1 VTCITSPVTDQSA
14 KPSSSQTP
22 RRDEAGAANVREVRQ
37 MRARTLPDGT
47 LVITYAAWLELGSA
61 VVLMLIAAWAFLDPT
76 VGHRVAGWV
85 CAGLALLLF
94 ALYERSVFE
103 FRPQEGRVNWTRV
116 RLLQRKSGS
125 MPYDALDAVAV
136 ETEYGPPYLHRLAL
150 VTSAGR
156 VPLTSAYDDAHE
168 RVAALGRAIQAA
180 VRSHHE
186 LPIRA

>member
-1 VTCITSPVTDQSA
+1 
-14 KPSSSQTP
+14 
-22 RRDEAGAANVREVRQ
+22 

-47 LVITYAAWLELGSA
+47 LVISYAAWLELLSGFTLSG
-61 VVLMLIAAWAFLDPT
+61 IAIWALLDPT
-76 VGHRVAGWV
+76 MNHRVAGWV

-94 ALYERSVFE
+94 ALYERSVFS
-103 FRPQEGRVNWTRV
+103 FHPREGRVTWSRV
-116 RLLQRKSGS
+116 RLLRRRTGT
-125 MPYDALDAVAV
+125 MPYEALDALAV

-180 VRSHHE
+180 VRVHHD
-186 LPIRA
+186 LPIRT

>member
-1 VTCITSPVTDQSA
+1 
-14 KPSSSQTP
+14 
-22 RRDEAGAANVREVRQ
+22 

-47 LVITYAAWLELGSA
+47 LVISYAAWLEL
-61 VVLMLIAAWAFLDPT
+61 F
-76 VGHRVAGWV
+76 
-85 CAGLALLLF
+85 LF

-103 FRPQEGRVNWTRV
+103 VPPGDGRVTWSRV
-116 RLLQRKSGS
+116 RLLRKGSGT

-180 VRSHHE
+180 VRPHHD
-186 LPIRA
+186 LPIRT

>member
-1 VTCITSPVTDQSA
+1 
-14 KPSSSQTP
+14 
-22 RRDEAGAANVREVRQ
+22 

-47 LVITYAAWLELGSA
+47 LVISYAAWLELFSA
-61 VVLMLIAAWAFLDPT
+61 VALMAIAVWALLDPS
-76 VGHRVAGWV
+76 VSHRVAGWV
-85 CAGLALLLF
+85 CAGLALMLF

-103 FRPQEGRVNWTRV
+103 FHPGEGRVIWSRV
-116 RLLQRKSGS
+116 RLLRRRSGT

-180 VRSHHE
+180 VRPHRD
-186 LPIRA
+186 LPIRT

>member
-1 VTCITSPVTDQSA
+1 MERPADR
-14 KPSSSQTP
+14 PP
-22 RRDEAGAANVREVRQ
+22 AAIFTEVRP

-47 LVITYAAWLELGSA
+47 LVISYAAWLELFSA
-61 VVLMLIAAWAFLDPT
+61 LSLLAISAWALLDPS
-76 VGHRVAGWV
+76 VNHRVAGWV

-103 FRPQEGRVNWTRV
+103 FHPGEGQVIWSRV
-116 RLLQRKSGS
+116 RLLRRRTGTV
-125 MPYDALDAVAV
+125 PFEALSAVAV

-180 VRSHHE
+180 VRTHHE
-186 LPIRA
+186 LPIRT

>member
-1 VTCITSPVTDQSA
+1 
-14 KPSSSQTP
+14 
-22 RRDEAGAANVREVRQ
+22 

-47 LVITYAAWLELGSA
+47 LVISYAAWLELFSA
-61 VVLMLIAAWAFLDPT
+61 LSLLAIAAWALLDPS
-76 VGHRVAGWV
+76 VNHRVAGWV

-103 FRPQEGRVNWTRV
+103 FRPTEGHVTWSRV
-116 RLLQRKSGS
+116 RLLQRRTGTV
-125 MPYDALDAVAV
+125 PFEALDAVAV

-168 RVAALGRAIQAA
+168 RVASLGRAIQAA
-180 VRSHHE
+180 VRPHHD
-186 LPIRA
+186 LPIRT

>member
-1 VTCITSPVTDQSA
+1 
-14 KPSSSQTP
+14 
-22 RRDEAGAANVREVRQ
+22 
-37 MRARTLPDGT
+37 
-47 LVITYAAWLELGSA
+47 VISYAAWLELISA
-61 VVLMLIAAWAFLDPT
+61 VVLGAIAGWALLDPS
-76 VGHRVAGWV
+76 VSHRVAGYV

-103 FRPQEGRVNWTRV
+103 FHPKEGRVIWSRV
-116 RLLQRKSGS
+116 RLLQRKTGV

-150 VTSAGR
+150 VTPAGR

-168 RVAALGRAIQAA
+168 RVASLGRAIQAA

>member
-1 VTCITSPVTDQSA
+1 
-14 KPSSSQTP
+14 
-22 RRDEAGAANVREVRQ
+22 

-47 LVITYAAWLELGSA
+47 LVISYAAWLELFSA
-61 VVLMLIAAWAFLDPT
+61 LTLLAIAAWALLDPS
-76 VGHRVAGWV
+76 VNHRVAGWV

-103 FRPQEGRVNWTRV
+103 FRPTEGHVTWSRV
-116 RLLQRKSGS
+116 RLLQRRTGTV
-125 MPYDALDAVAV
+125 PFEALDAVAV

-168 RVAALGRAIQAA
+168 RVAALGRAIQTA
-180 VRSHHE
+180 VRPHHD
-186 LPIRA
+186 LPIRT